1 MADAEATRA
10 ARKTAVGDE
19 RDLFAHPLPVERG
32 GGRQHLTHTGAT
44 LGAFVTDHDHR
55 TFGDLAI
62 LDRLERLFLAI
73 EHPCRAFE
81 AQPLHARDLHDRA
94 VGRQR
99 AAQPDNAASR
109 RSEEHTS
116 ELQSLMRNPYA

>member
-32 GGRQHLTHTGAT
+32 GGRQHLTHTRAT

-62 LDRLERLFLAI
+62 LDRLARLFLAI
-73 EHPCRAFE
+73 EHPCRAFH
-81 AQPLHARDLHDRA
+81 AQPLPARHLHTLDARLR
-94 VGRQR
+94 VS
-99 AAQPDNAASR
+99 AQPATTASR
-109 RSEEHTS
+109 AERG
-116 ELQSLMRNPYA
+116 L

>member
-10 ARKTAVGDE
+10 ARKTAVGDA

-55 TFGDLAI
+55 PFGDLA
-62 LDRLERLFLAI
+62 LRDRLERLFLAI
-73 EHPCRAFE
+73 EHAYRAFE
-81 AQPLHARDLHDRA
+81 AQPLHASDLNYHSIRPKRPA
-94 VGRQR
+94 PP
-99 AAQPDNAASR
+99 AQ
-109 RSEEHTS
+109 
-116 ELQSLMRNPYA
+116 